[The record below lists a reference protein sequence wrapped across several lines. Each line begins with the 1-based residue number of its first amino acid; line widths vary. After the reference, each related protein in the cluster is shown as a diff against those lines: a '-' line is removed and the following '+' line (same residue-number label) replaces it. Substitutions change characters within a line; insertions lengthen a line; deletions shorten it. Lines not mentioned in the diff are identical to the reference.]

1 MKYNTP
7 TPTRLNDFSLQD
19 SNESNQEVIEEAAEE
34 VVEPTHEE
42 QWKTITMQEY
52 NSLMQLDLQ
61 IQKLQNTIDEMTQ
74 AIKSKDYQL
83 DDLRTILKR
92 EKNKFIDVSELSTV
106 SV

>member
-19 SNESNQEVIEEAAEE
+19 SNESNQE